1 MLKMKRLINILKD
14 ILDELKEIN
23 SILADEQDENR
34 NLHWLLLSQDNDIR
48 KLKEKNKE
56 LKEICKNDKT
66 KSKR

>member
-1 MLKMKRLINILKD
+1 MKRLTNTLKD
-14 ILDELKEIN
+14 ILDELKEIH

-56 LKEICKNDKT
+56 LKEMCKNDKT